1 MKEFLTY
8 YGLQGLTWIA
18 LVGVTVG
25 AGIYNVTNPTH
36 ATYKADMTRA
46 TTYTGKGQF
55 RCQVGC

>member
-8 YGLQGLTWIA
+8 YGLQGLTWMA

-36 ATYKADMTRA
+36 DTYKDNMYRA
-46 TTYTGKGQF
+46 TTYTGRGQF